1 MSFESEWIMEELSN
15 IDVDYSLWMLLGKA
29 RHAIFRAREKELNE
43 YKVSPTQALILV
55 NILSLG
61 DKATTIKISRHVFRE
76 FHTVFEQ
83 LNVMENAGLV
93 RKIRD
98 FPRKNRLRF
107 VLTEKGCEAY
117 CQSSKRESIH
127 KIMGVLSEKER
138 QQLTSSLEKLLGAA
152 LKELNLPHFTYKS
165 ETALREVD

>member
-1 MSFESEWIMEELSN
+1 MEELKN
-15 IDVDYSLWMLLGKA
+15 IDEDYSLWMLLAKV
-29 RHAIFRAREKELNE
+29 RHATFRAREKELNE
-43 YKVSPTQALILV
+43 CEVSPTQALILV
-55 NILSLG
+55 SILSLG
-61 DKATTIKISRHVFRE
+61 DKATTIKISQHVFRK

-107 VLTEKGCEAY
+107 VLTEKGYEAY
-117 CQSSKRESIH
+117 YQSSKRESIH
-127 KIMGVLSEKER
+127 KIMSVLSEKEHK
-138 QQLTSSLEKLLGAA
+138 QLASCLEKLLGAA

-165 ETALREVD
+165 EIALRELD